1 MNIFIALSDYN
12 QKMVAEG
19 IVNFDSYA
27 WLAVGLFITG
37 LLAVMVYEKSSSKT
51 KHLKQEQQQ
60 KRQEVGSSS
69 DIKRD

>member
-1 MNIFIALSDYN
+1 MA
-12 QKMVAEG
+12 AEG

-51 KHLKQEQQQ
+51 KQSKQQQ
-60 KRQEVGSSS
+60 QERQEVGSSS

>member
-1 MNIFIALSDYN
+1 MA
-12 QKMVAEG
+12 AEG

-37 LLAVMVYEKSSSKT
+37 LLAIMVYEKSSSKI
-51 KHLKQEQQQ
+51 KQSKQQQQ

>member
-1 MNIFIALSDYN
+1 MA
-12 QKMVAEG
+12 AEG

-51 KHLKQEQQQ
+51 KQLKQQQQQQ
-60 KRQEVGSSS
+60 KHQEVGSSS

>member
-1 MNIFIALSDYN
+1 MA
-12 QKMVAEG
+12 AEG

-51 KHLKQEQQQ
+51 KQSKQQQQ
-60 KRQEVGSSS
+60 KHQEVGSSS

>member
-1 MNIFIALSDYN
+1 MA
-12 QKMVAEG
+12 AEG

-51 KHLKQEQQQ
+51 KQSKQQQQ

>member
-1 MNIFIALSDYN
+1 MA
-12 QKMVAEG
+12 AEG

-37 LLAVMVYEKSSSKT
+37 LLAIMVYEKSSSKT
-51 KHLKQEQQQ
+51 KQSKQQQQ

>member
-1 MNIFIALSDYN
+1 MA
-12 QKMVAEG
+12 AEG

-51 KHLKQEQQQ
+51 KQLKQQQQQQQQ

>member
-1 MNIFIALSDYN
+1 MA
-12 QKMVAEG
+12 AEG

-51 KHLKQEQQQ
+51 KQSKQQQQ

-69 DIKRD
+69 DIKRE